1 MNGGT
6 IALMIAGLVGFAA
19 GAWIAATGNREVGI
33 ILMAGSL
40 AFQML
45 TLMRLKRAKKRGELG
60 EGEAQ

>member
-33 ILMAGSL
+33 ILMAGGL